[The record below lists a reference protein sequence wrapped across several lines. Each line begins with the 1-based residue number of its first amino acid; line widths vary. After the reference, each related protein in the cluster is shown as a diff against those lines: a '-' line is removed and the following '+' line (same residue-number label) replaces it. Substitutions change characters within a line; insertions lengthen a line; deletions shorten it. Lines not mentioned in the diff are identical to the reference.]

1 MRKQM
6 KRLCYAVGIVMMTSF
21 LALPTTAVAQESART
36 ERHEL
41 PNPERSAK
49 QLTDKMQEEL
59 GLTDKQYKKIY
70 KLNLKEQKKMVEL
83 LSERSKGDFPPKDGE
98 RPQGP
103 RPPMGGPQGSPGKPG
118 ERPDMKGPH
127 PGNNSELEELRE
139 KNEKKIK
146 KILTDEQYAKWQK
159 MQPQK
164 PPKEMPKE

>member
-6 KRLCYAVGIVMMTSF
+6 KNLCYAVGIAMMASF
-21 LALPTTAVAQESART
+21 LTLPITATAQESART

-83 LSERSKGDFPPKDGE
+83 LSERPEGNFPPKDGE
-98 RPQGP
+98 RPQGH
-103 RPPMGGPQGSPGKPG
+103 RPPMGSPQGGPGKPG
-118 ERPDMKGPH
+118 ERPDMKGPR
-127 PGNNSELEELRE
+127 PEGNSELEELRA
-139 KNEKKIK
+139 KNEKKLK
-146 KILTDEQYAKWQK
+146 KILTAEQYAKWQK
-159 MQPQK
+159 MQPQR
-164 PPKEMPKE
+164 PPKEAPEK

>member
-1 MRKQM
+1 MKKQM
-6 KRLCYAVGIVMMTSF
+6 KNLGYALGIAMMASF
-21 LALPTTAVAQESART
+21 LTLPTTAVAQESART

-41 PNPERSAK
+41 PNPEHSAK

-70 KLNLKEQKKMVEL
+70 KLYLKEQKKMIEL
-83 LSERSKGDFPPKDGE
+83 LSEQPKDFPPRGGE

-103 RPPMGGPQGSPGKPG
+103 RPPMGGPQGGPGRPG
-118 ERPDMKGPH
+118 ERPEMRGPR
-127 PGNNSELEELRE
+127 PDGNSELEELRE

-159 MQPQK
+159 MQPQR
-164 PPKEMPKE
+164 PPKEMPKK

>member
-1 MRKQM
+1 MKKQL
-6 KRLCYAVGIVMMTSF
+6 KNVCFAAGIALMTTCLTFPSQ
-21 LALPTTAVAQESART
+21 LMAQESART

-41 PNPERSAK
+41 PNAERSAK
-49 QLTDKMQEEL
+49 QLTDKMQHEL

-70 KLNLKEQKKMVEL
+70 NLNLKEQKKMVEL

-103 RPPMGGPQGSPGKPG
+103 RPPMGGPQGGPGKPG

>member
-21 LALPTTAVAQESART
+21 LALPTTAIAQESART

-70 KLNLKEQKKMVEL
+70 NLNLKELKKIIEL
-83 LSERSKGDFPPKDGE
+83 LKERPQRNFPPEEGG

-103 RPPMGGPQGSPGKPG
+103 RPPMGGPQGEFGRPGKH
-118 ERPDMKGPH
+118 PDMKGPH
-127 PGNNSELEELRE
+127 PAGNQELEKLRE
-139 KNEKKIK
+139 KNEKKLK
-146 KILTDEQYAKWQK
+146 KILTEEQYAKWK
-159 MQPQK
+159 KIQPQK
-164 PPKEMPKE
+164 PPKDFSRK